1 MCDAPLCV
9 IMTDISY
16 LHPARGAQHEGGGP
30 DVWGEAGRAER
41 LGSRGGDH
49 WEGEDAEH
57 PGGQVV
63 TWILVSSQ

>member
-16 LHPARGAQHEGGGP
+16 LHPARGAQDEGGGP

-49 WEGEDAEH
+49 
-57 PGGQVV
+57 
-63 TWILVSSQ
+63 

>member
-16 LHPARGAQHEGGGP
+16 LFIMTDISYLHPARGAQDEGGGP

-49 WEGEDAEH
+49 
-57 PGGQVV
+57 
-63 TWILVSSQ
+63 